1 MECAMGIMTPWV
13 MRLMIANGVMFL
25 LTALRPNL
33 TMFLMWVPAFAL
45 SQPWTIVTYM
55 FLHDGVMHL
64 LFNMLGLMFFG
75 PRLEEELGVR
85 DFLLLYFLSGIA
97 GALLSFVTP
106 SAAIVGASGAV
117 YGVFLGFAR
126 YWPHEKVLIWG
137 VLPVEART
145 LVIVMTA
152 LSLFGGFS
160 GGGNIAHFA
169 HLGGFVGGFAFL
181 LWRDRATRAARFRT
195 QPTVPAPSSSDLK
208 RWKSINT
215 SRLHEVNREEVE
227 RILKKIDESGPE
239 TLTPAE
245 KMLLDRFSS
254 L

>member
-1 MECAMGIMTPWV
+1 MGFMTRWV
-13 MRLMIANGVMFL
+13 MRLMIANGAMFL

-33 TMFLMWVPAFAL
+33 TLDLMWVPALAI
-45 SQPWTIVTYM
+45 SRPWSIITYM

-75 PRLEEELGVR
+75 PRLEEELGSR
-85 DFLLLYFLSGIA
+85 DFLLLYFLSGIT

-106 SAAIVGASGAV
+106 TAAIVGASGAV

-137 VLPVEART
+137 ILPVEART

-160 GGGNIAHFA
+160 GGGGIAHFA
-169 HLGGFVGGFAFL
+169 HLGGFVGGLAFL
-181 LWRDRATRAARFRT
+181 VWRDRHTRAARFKT
-195 QPTVPAPSSSDLK
+195 QTVVSPASTADVQ
-208 RWKSINT
+208 RWKAIDT

-227 RILKKIDESGPE
+227 RILQKLNTAGADS
-239 TLTPAE
+239 LTPAE
-245 KMLLDRFSS
+245 RTLLNRFSA